1 MADHDSLDM
10 LDEHVRRALHD
21 ARLELM
27 LEFHPQPS
35 GARSGRIVLR
45 DKDGLTVAD
54 LALESAEEMNLALAR
69 LVMLGFRADA
79 AAPSDSGARPRPRS
93 ARIETEVVV
102 AGVDGYRKG
111 WVAVSVDPS
120 GDVEVSTHA
129 TFAEVLALRAQVIA
143 VDIPIDP
150 TGRGARRADSGAR
163 AFVGGRASSVFT
175 TPPRA
180 ALEAGTFAEAN
191 ELARTI
197 TGKGISQQ
205 AFGLRMKLL
214 EVHEHAGGDERVVE
228 MHPEVSFCE
237 LAGAPLGESKHTA
250 EGLARRRAL
259 LSGAGIELPEAVH
272 GVPEVDLL
280 DAAVGAWTA
289 ARYSRGNARA
299 FPPEHTDRL
308 GAIWR

>member
-1 MADHDSLDM
+1 MDA

-21 ARLELM
+21 ARLELT
-27 LEFHPQPS
+27 LEFDPQPR
-35 GARSGRIVLR
+35 GARSGRIVL
-45 DKDGLTVAD
+45 KDAAGVTVAD
-54 LALESAEEMNLALAR
+54 LALENAEEMSMVLAR
-69 LVMLGFRADA
+69 LVVLGFRSASTLPTNSGA
-79 AAPSDSGARPRPRS
+79 AAHARRM
-93 ARIETEVVV
+93 RIETEVVV

-111 WVAVSVDPS
+111 WVAVSLDPS
-120 GDVEVSTHA
+120 GDVEVSTHP
-129 TFAEVLALRAQVIA
+129 TFDEVLALHARVIA

-150 TGRGARRADSGAR
+150 PGLGARRTDSGAR

-180 ALEAGTFAEAN
+180 ALEAATFAEAN

-205 AFGLRMKLL
+205 AFALRRKLL
-214 EVHEHAGGDERVVE
+214 EVHEHAEGDERIVE

-237 LAGAPLGESKHTA
+237 LAGAPLTESKHTA
-250 EGLARRRAL
+250 EGLSRRRAL
-259 LSGAGIELPEAVH
+259 LADAGIELPQAVH

-289 ARYSRGNARA
+289 ARYADGSARA
-299 FPPEHTDRL
+299 FPPEHTGRL

>member
-1 MADHDSLDM
+1 MADPDNLEA

-21 ARLELM
+21 ARLELT

-45 DKDGLTVAD
+45 DAAGLTVAD
-54 LALESAEEMNLALAR
+54 LALESAEEMSMVLSR
-69 LVMLGFRADA
+69 LVVLGFRAGTPA
-79 AAPSDSGARPRPRS
+79 ANSGATARTRG
-93 ARIETEVVV
+93 ARIETDVVV

-120 GDVEVSTHA
+120 GDVEVSTHSS
-129 TFAEVLALRAQVIA
+129 FAEVLALRAQVIA

-150 TGRGARRADSGAR
+150 TGQGARRADSGAR
-163 AFVGGRASSVFT
+163 AFVGGRASSVFA

-180 ALEAGTFAEAN
+180 ALEAATFSEAN

-197 TGKGISQQ
+197 TGKGLSQQ
-205 AFGLRMKLL
+205 AFGLRQKLL
-214 EVHEHAGGDERVVE
+214 EVHEHAAGDERIVE

-259 LSGAGIELPEAVH
+259 LSGVGIELPKAVH

-280 DAAVGAWTA
+280 DAAVGAWPA
-289 ARYSRGNARA
+289 ARYARGNARA